1 MLGSGFLV
9 HAPIVPTETA
19 MLRIPFFT
27 PRFND
32 EQIDHCVIATLAN
45 DGLFDMS
52 QLSVTSHNG
61 IITIRGRT
69 RNHFEK
75 TRVGNIAESGLIAAR
90 VRFQKIIDQV
100 VVE

>member
-1 MLGSGFLV
+1 
-9 HAPIVPTETA
+9 

-27 PRFND
+27 QRFND
-32 EQIDHCVIATLAN
+32 EQIDHCVIATLTN

-52 QLSVTSHNG
+52 QLSVTSYNG

-75 TRVGNIAESGLIAAR
+75 TRVGTIAQSGLTAAG
-90 VRFQKIIDQV
+90 VRFQEIVDQV
-100 VVE
+100 IVE

>member
-1 MLGSGFLV
+1 M
-9 HAPIVPTETA
+9 
-19 MLRIPFFT
+19 MRIPFFT
-27 PRFND
+27 QRFND

-69 RNHFEK
+69 RNNFEK
-75 TRVGNIAESGLIAAR
+75 TRVSTVAQIGLIAAG
-90 VRFQKIIDQV
+90 VRFQAIVDQV
-100 VVE
+100 VVV

>member
-1 MLGSGFLV
+1 M
-9 HAPIVPTETA
+9 
-19 MLRIPFFT
+19 RIPFFT

-61 IITIRGRT
+61 IITISGHT
-69 RNHFEK
+69 RNNFEK
-75 TRVGNIAESGLIAAR
+75 TRVGTVAQTGLTAAG
-90 VRFQKIIDQV
+90 VRFQEIVDQV